1 MRIGY
6 VILIAFLVSA
16 CSGNVSEKR
25 DTSVAVQSPPI
36 TESAAIPTDTFLNTP
51 DKPVEAV
58 PKPSTPSNDKSFKS
72 AQEAYDEGYYNGQQ
86 EGYTDAT
93 HHLDFGYYYDDE
105 PEYSGFLSAYVRGY
119 EDGYRDGFRE
129 GLEWNS
135 END

>member
-6 VILIAFLVSA
+6 AIFIASFLSA
-16 CSGNVSEKR
+16 CSGNVSEKS
-25 DTSVAVQSPPI
+25 DTNVAVQSPPI
-36 TESAAIPTDTFLNTP
+36 IESAIIATDTVHNTT
-51 DKPVEAV
+51 KSFINAV
-58 PKPSTPSNDKSFKS
+58 SKSLTHSNDKSFKS